1 MQNILV
7 ATDGSSPAD
16 RAVEVAAELAKVVGG
31 TLLIVTVAGSLSG
44 EEARQ
49 LVRAERDIADALESL
64 SAEIL
69 MAAKDRARRLGLSA
83 VKVQTAW
90 GDPAEAIIEAA
101 RREHADAIVVGRRGR
116 GRLAGMLLGSVSQ
129 KIVSLAPCTVVVV
142 P

>member
-69 MAAKDRARRLGLSA
+69 MAAKDRARRLGLPA